1 MTGFTWAAFLGGFRW
16 FLPGW
21 HLQGCQGTRKQAD
34 VSQNRPPLAWMQAGV
49 MVMDISP
56 PEGAEGAL
64 GSLQRAVARKGPLLN
79 LAPVIRIPNYR
90 YY

>member
-1 MTGFTWAAFLGGFRW
+1 
-16 FLPGW
+16 
-21 HLQGCQGTRKQAD
+21 
-34 VSQNRPPLAWMQAGV
+34 MQAGV

-56 PEGAEGAL
+56 LEGAEGAL

-79 LAPVIRIPNYR
+79 LAPVIRIPNYH